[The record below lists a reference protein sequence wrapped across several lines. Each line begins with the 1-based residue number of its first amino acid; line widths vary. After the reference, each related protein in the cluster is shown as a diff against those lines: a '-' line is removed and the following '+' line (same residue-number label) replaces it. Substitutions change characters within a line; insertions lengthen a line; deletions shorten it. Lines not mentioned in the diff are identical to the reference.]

1 MTNKLYRYLLV
12 VLVGVFAFP
21 VMALSASAPADIARI
36 KESGVLR
43 VSVIDRDIFPFVFR
57 DNTGN
62 IDGVDIRLAKK
73 IAAELGVDVRF
84 INTEQSFN
92 GVVQNVIQGRA
103 DIAISKISATLSRT
117 ENVSFSRPYL
127 VLNQA
132 LLFNRIALIKG
143 TETRP
148 EKQFI
153 RNLDAEVG
161 VIRNSSYEEY
171 LRKSF
176 PSARSRQFENWAQ
189 AVDAVFSGS
198 VDAIYRDDFEVK
210 RVVYESSNGS
220 LLAKSIT
227 LTDRKDEIAIAVGWQ
242 DQQLLAWINR
252 FLSIHLPEPLNAD
265 QVLKH
270 HASLLR

>member
-1 MTNKLYRYLLV
+1 MSSYLFCFMCMLC
-12 VLVGVFAFP
+12 VFFT
-21 VMALSASAPADIARI
+21 SATANEGPRGIFRI

-43 VSVIDRDIFPFVFR
+43 VSIIDRDIYPFVYR
-57 DNTGN
+57 DDKGK
-62 IDGVDIRLAKK
+62 IDGIDVRLARK
-73 IAAELGVDVRF
+73 IALELGVDVRF
-84 INTEQSFN
+84 VDNADSFN
-92 GVVQNVIQGRA
+92 GVVDNVVGGVA

-117 ENVSFSRPYL
+117 EKVAFSRPYL

-132 LLFNRIALIKG
+132 LLFNRIELARK
-143 TETRP
+143 TTKST

-153 RNLDAEVG
+153 RNLDSEVG

-176 PSARSRQFENWAQ
+176 PDATPRLFENWER
-189 AVDAVFSGS
+189 AVEAFLSGN
-198 VDAIYRDDFEVK
+198 VAAIYRDDFEVK
-210 RVVYESSNGS
+210 RVVYESINGS

-252 FLSIHLPEPLNAD
+252 FLAIYLSQPLNAD

-270 HASLLR
+270 HQTLLR